1 MKKLKIFISIL
12 IFLGIAA
19 FSNKAFA
26 LTSGDL
32 ISVGTGNY
40 SITVNTNTSI
50 SDISKVLGEPKL
62 ETSSAFGGKA
72 YTFYTDDDYNNYLYV
87 ETDESGKII
96 SFGSVDPTYKTRTY
110 SYGD

>member
-50 SDISKVLGEPKL
+50 SDISKVLG
-62 ETSSAFGGKA
+62 
-72 YTFYTDDDYNNYLYV
+72 
-87 ETDESGKII
+87 
-96 SFGSVDPTYKTRTY
+96 
-110 SYGD
+110 